1 MAVYSPI
8 MGPKLRLEIIH
19 AVALRE
25 GTGRELAERFSMPV
39 EALRAFVAEHEDSIR
54 HIAEEA
60 AWEAEN
66 AAQEV
71 EAAKASKGR
80 TIAAGFEEIDSE
92 NTFPDSDV
100 DPITLDELWIS
111 KKSER
116 LKRYQIIADRLF
128 TACVV
133 QGGRGLSDATTL
145 RELRS
150 FMRYAAEELGQLL
163 HRGSGDMP
171 ENSTVN
177 YTLPGVD
184 MENLT

>member
-1 MAVYSPI
+1 MCILPI
-8 MGPKLRLEIIH
+8 MEARLRLEIIH

-25 GTGRELAERFSMPV
+25 GTARELAERFSMPV
-39 EALRAFVAEHEDSIR
+39 AALRAFVTEHEDTIR

-60 AWEAEN
+60 EWEA
-66 AAQEV
+66 Q
-71 EAAKASKGR
+71 EAAREVAER
-80 TIAAGFEEIDSE
+80 EQMDSE
-92 NTFPDSDV
+92 NAFPDDVVSPSD
-100 DPITLDELWIS
+100 LAELWIS
-111 KKSER
+111 KKTER

-128 TACVV
+128 EIANHGST
-133 QGGRGLSDATTL
+133 DATVL

-171 ENSTVN
+171 EDSTVN

-184 MENLT
+184 MEQLR